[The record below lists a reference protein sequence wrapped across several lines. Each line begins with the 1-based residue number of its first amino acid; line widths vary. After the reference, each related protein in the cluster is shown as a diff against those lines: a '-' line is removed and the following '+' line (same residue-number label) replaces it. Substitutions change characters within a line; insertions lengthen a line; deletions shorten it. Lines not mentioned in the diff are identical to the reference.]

1 MVAKETLTS
10 EQRQAVASVTI
21 NVTDLNDNN
30 PKFSQAVYT
39 KTVLENRPAH
49 TFVVKV
55 RIITLKL
62 INNSLEKTKENATV
76 KEVWKCDLNYHK
88 TC

>member
-10 EQRQAVASVTI
+10 EKRQAVASVTI

-55 RIITLKL
+55 RIIHESKQRKTL
-62 INNSLEKTKENATV
+62 S
-76 KEVWKCDLNYHK
+76 
-88 TC
+88 